1 MTSYAIESS
10 RKLFT
15 RNRLPSLAS
24 FRGPEARTLMRLRSR
39 NFAWEHVGSRD
50 RPNRNLT
57 ALTTYQMGASEGQ
70 RPSQKRA
77 HEGLWP
83 DVLRMFKGKGCASKC
98 FIRKLRFEAREGL
111 WPERLSPINHPSQ
124 KKLSPFHLQIQK
136 IKRTLQYKVKLWT
149 PTKPHPHSTR

>member
-1 MTSYAIESS
+1 MPTYAIESPT
-10 RKLFT
+10 KPIM
-15 RNRLPSLAS
+15 RNRLPSPAS
-24 FRGPEARTLMRLRSR
+24 FRGPEARTLMLVRGRYL
-39 NFAWEHVGSRD
+39 AWEHVGSRD

-57 ALTTYQMGASEGQ
+57 ALTTAQVGACEGQ

-83 DVLRMFKGKGCASKC
+83 DVLWMFKRKGCASKC
-98 FIRKLRFEAREGL
+98 FNRKFRFEAREGL
-111 WPERLSPINHPSQ
+111 WPERLSSINHPFR

-149 PTKPHPHSTR
+149 PTKPHPHSTK

>member
-1 MTSYAIESS
+1 MTTHAIESS
-10 RKLFT
+10 RILFT
-15 RNRLPSLAS
+15 RNRLPSPAS
-24 FRGPEARTLMRLRSR
+24 FRGPEARTLMLVRGR
-39 NFAWEHVGSRD
+39 NLAWEHMGSRD

-57 ALTTYQMGASEGQ
+57 ALTTAQMGACGGL
-70 RPSQKRA
+70 RTSQKRA

-83 DVLRMFKGKGCASKC
+83 
-98 FIRKLRFEAREGL
+98 
-111 WPERLSPINHPSQ
+111 ERPSPINHPSP